1 MCVTP
6 ETSGTLSMCYSVKHH
21 HNQYAITRTLKTHT
35 FWQTPWGLSEGATG
49 WWWSCPWS
57 DTAPE
62 CETAT
67 GLWVS
72 LVYTCNNNYPQ
83 SHTAPEH
90 ETAWDL
96 WVSLVNI
103 CNNNSYSQTQ
113 QQNMRQQ
120 QVFESCWWTSVIITI
135 THNHIQHQNVR
146 QQQVSKSFWLYI
158 CNKQL
163 WSDSSKMQDSK
174 CLSISPICN
183 KMWNRKRP
191 FITRHSKI
199 MWDNMSIPRHSK
211 KCKKTSIPGHSN
223 KMQDGMSFI
232 IRHRNKMWDNT
243 SFIIKMKG
251 WEQQASINQSV
262 ICFMSVHS
270 KVTD

>member
-21 HNQYAITRTLKTHT
+21 HNQHAITRTLQTHT

-90 ETAWDL
+90 ETATGLWVSLVYTCNNNYSQSHTAPEHETAWDL
-96 WVSLVNI
+96 WASLVNI
-103 CNNNSYSQTQ
+103 CNNNNYSQTQ

-120 QVFESCWWTSVIITI
+120 QVFESHWC
-135 THNHIQHQNVR
+135 TH
-146 QQQVSKSFWLYI
+146 L
-158 CNKQL
+158 
-163 WSDSSKMQDSK
+163 
-174 CLSISPICN
+174 
-183 KMWNRKRP
+183 
-191 FITRHSKI
+191 
-199 MWDNMSIPRHSK
+199 
-211 KCKKTSIPGHSN
+211 
-223 KMQDGMSFI
+223 
-232 IRHRNKMWDNT
+232 
-243 SFIIKMKG
+243 
-251 WEQQASINQSV
+251 
-262 ICFMSVHS
+262 
-270 KVTD
+270 